1 MQSEHYRKIEL
12 QSPADLTYLYTNA
25 VAESRQKLDL
35 HFPPSAF
42 QNGDQPDPMKERV
55 KELVDDFIRQTY
67 TYASDSLTINGLE
80 FDSASISASSASKNT
95 GAGDDARFP
104 FPFPSAFSAPNET
117 IEYEPYDGKLAS
129 RVSSLYAQLESLT
142 TTVAQLRRDAPG
154 KAAKMYAAN
163 LREVLERED
172 EEFEFQQERQLQRR
186 KRRRVQREGGKDGDG
201 DMNMEGDDS
210 AEDVDPDFRLDIP
223 FGTQAERE
231 RWQSGEMAEV
241 YTDTLRTLLR
251 LQGEESSTEAGPED
265 DSDKKAI
272 STTVATAERAEKAVD
287 IVERMV

>member
-35 HFPPSAF
+35 HFPPSAYS
-42 QNGDQPDPMKERV
+42 NGDQPDPMKERV

-80 FDSASISASSASKNT
+80 FDSASISASTSKNNGNNNST
-95 GAGDDARFP
+95 GDAP

-117 IEYEPYDGKLAS
+117 IEYEPYDGNLAS

-163 LREVLERED
+163 LRGVLERED
-172 EEFEFQQERQLQRR
+172 EEFDEQQQQQKR
-186 KRRRVQREGGKDGDG
+186 KRRRVEGGKDVDV
-201 DMNMEGDDS
+201 DMEGHDDGEVQENID
-210 AEDVDPDFRLDIP
+210 AEFRLDIP

-251 LQGEESSTEAGPED
+251 LQGEESSTEAASHN

-287 IVERMV
+287 VVERMV

>member
-1 MQSEHYRKIEL
+1 MLTSRL
-12 QSPADLTYLYTNA
+12 QFL
-25 VAESRQKLDL
+25 
-35 HFPPSAF
+35 
-42 QNGDQPDPMKERV
+42 
-55 KELVDDFIRQTY
+55 RQTY

-80 FDSASISASSASKNT
+80 FDSASISASKNNT
-95 GAGDDARFP
+95 EDAP

-117 IEYEPYDGKLAS
+117 IEYEPYDGNLAS

-163 LREVLERED
+163 LRGVLEKED
-172 EEFEFQQERQLQRR
+172 EEFDEQQQQQQKR
-186 KRRRVQREGGKDGDG
+186 KRRRVEGEKDGDG
-201 DMNMEGDDS
+201 DMNMEGHDDGKVQE
-210 AEDVDPDFRLDIP
+210 EDIDVEFRLDIP

-231 RWQSGEMAEV
+231 RWRSGEMAEV

-251 LQGEESSTEAGPED
+251 LQGEESSTEAASHD

-287 IVERMV
+287 VVERMV

>member
-35 HFPPSAF
+35 HFPPSAYS
-42 QNGDQPDPMKERV
+42 NGDQPDPMKERV

-80 FDSASISASSASKNT
+80 FDSASVSASASASKDS
-95 GAGDDARFP
+95 GDAP

-117 IEYEPYDGKLAS
+117 IEFEPYDGNLAS

-154 KAAKMYAAN
+154 KAAKIYAAN
-163 LREVLERED
+163 LREALEKED
-172 EEFEFQQERQLQRR
+172 EEFEHQQEQQQR
-186 KRRRVQREGGKDGDG
+186 KRRRLEENKDGDN
-201 DMNMEGDDS
+201 DTNMEDHDD
-210 AEDVDPDFRLDIP
+210 ETQEIDPEFRLDIP

-251 LQGEESSTEAGPED
+251 LQGEELTDSAGAVSHA

-272 STTVATAERAEKAVD
+272 STTVATAERAEKAVEV
-287 IVERMV
+287 VERMV

>member
-1 MQSEHYRKIEL
+1 
-12 QSPADLTYLYTNA
+12 
-25 VAESRQKLDL
+25 
-35 HFPPSAF
+35 
-42 QNGDQPDPMKERV
+42 
-55 KELVDDFIRQTY
+55 
-67 TYASDSLTINGLE
+67 
-80 FDSASISASSASKNT
+80 
-95 GAGDDARFP
+95 
-104 FPFPSAFSAPNET
+104 
-117 IEYEPYDGKLAS
+117 
-129 RVSSLYAQLESLT
+129 
-142 TTVAQLRRDAPG
+142 
-154 KAAKMYAAN
+154 MYAAN

-172 EEFEFQQERQLQRR
+172 EEFELQQERQLQRR
-186 KRRRVQREGGKDGDG
+186 KRRRVQRDGGKDGDG

-210 AEDVDPDFRLDIP
+210 AGDVDPDFRLDIP

-287 IVERMV
+287 VVERMV